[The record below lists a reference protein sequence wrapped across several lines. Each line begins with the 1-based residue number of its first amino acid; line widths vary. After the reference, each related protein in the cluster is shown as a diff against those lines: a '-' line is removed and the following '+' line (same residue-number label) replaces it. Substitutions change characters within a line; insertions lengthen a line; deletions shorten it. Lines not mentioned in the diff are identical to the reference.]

1 VILLRKLMD
10 YAREDLDFDDFKEIY
25 PDLLKRLDD
34 A

>member
-1 VILLRKLMD
+1 ME